1 MSDKPSPFE
10 QASQGQQTS
19 LAGEFLQFL
28 KHTKKFWLIPLLIA
42 LLVFGALIILGGTA
56 VAPFIYTLF

>member
-1 MSDKPSPFE
+1 MTEKRNAFE
-10 QASQGQQTS
+10 QASQERQSS
-19 LAGEFLQFL
+19 LAGEFLHFL

-42 LLVFGALIILGGTA
+42 LLVFGLLVILAGTG